1 MSPPNFNTQL
11 ITALLDWLW
20 RSWVSLG
27 VSGHGPA
34 ARADRVIDPEALIL
48 AGSLWARYD
57 ARLFDEMLD
66 WLCLHGGLIHLQ
78 RLRNLHRTGLG
89 DSQVLSAIA
98 AVVVKHSPHSKWK
111 ALVSK
116 PVSTEPLTPLFLS
129 LTERTIAWGE
139 PDPLFAAHGYHRGRM
154 ELRQLSQPPD
164 PRRASN
170 LWLKLR
176 SLFGTSARAEIILQL
191 LTTGPA
197 TAGEIARRSGFTARS
212 VLLPLRE
219 MALSGHLHEPPRPAR
234 TRPQR
239 GQPAPARTRGP
250 SLAYALR
257 PEEWSFLRT
266 WEAPSG
272 FPELVL
278 PAPLLLLCQRLLAHL
293 DSDATAAA
301 PALQSL
307 QLRETTAAPLAD
319 IHCFGLS
326 GAYGLPPD
334 LSGERLATT
343 LNERLPTLLTNL

>member
-1 MSPPNFNTQL
+1 MSPPSSNTQI

-20 RSWVSLG
+20 RSWISLG

-48 AGSLWARYD
+48 ASTLWTRYD

-66 WLCLHGGLIHLQ
+66 WLCLHGGIIHLQ

-98 AVVVKHSPHSKWK
+98 GVVVERSQHSKWK

-116 PVSTEPLTPLFLS
+116 PVSTEPLMPLFLS
-129 LTERTIAWGE
+129 LEEKTTAWGQ

-164 PRRASN
+164 PRLAPN

-176 SLFGTSARAEIILQL
+176 SLFGTSARAEILLQL
-191 LTTGPA
+191 LTAGPA

-234 TRPQR
+234 IRPQR

-266 WEAPSG
+266 WEEPSG
-272 FPELVL
+272 FPDLAL
-278 PAPLLLLCQRLLAHL
+278 PAPLLLLCQRVLAHS
-293 DSDATAAA
+293 DSNTPAAS

-319 IHCFGLS
+319 IYRLGLS
-326 GAYGLPPD
+326 GDYGLPPD
-334 LSGERLATT
+334 LSGDRLATT
-343 LNERLPTLLTNL
+343 LNERLPALIANL